1 MVGVCVPYASTRKR
15 EGGRELGGWLGAI
28 CEYQYCLS
36 FSFQLYISEV
46 LQNLRGEEGG
56 NRGETDSTDSGRFNL
71 KQVFHLGRL
80 EI

>member
-1 MVGVCVPYASTRKR
+1 MCHMRALERERVGRGV
-15 EGGRELGGWLGAI
+15 GAI

-46 LQNLRGEEGG
+46 PQNVRAGEEGD
-56 NRGETDSTDSGRFNL
+56 RGETDSTDSGRFNL

>member
-15 EGGRELGGWLGAI
+15 EGGKGGVGAI

-46 LQNLRGEEGG
+46 PQNVRAGEGG
-56 NRGETDSTDSGRFNL
+56 IGK
-71 KQVFHLGRL
+71 KQTQQTVGDL
-80 EI
+80 I